1 MVHNSQ
7 RRLKVLTF
15 LLGACFAGLCG
26 RLVYL
31 QVFRHE
37 ELHGVART
45 QHHRLIVKA
54 PLRGDIRDA
63 RGNVLATSVRVATV
77 CVDPA
82 QLVTTNADYRPP
94 MARLL
99 APLLKMTEAQ
109 LNQSFSRIWRTNEQG
124 RTVTNHYVVLKHKV
138 PVEDWEKIDLALDTQ
153 FTNSVR
159 DALAAYNAANLANK
173 KFKPRRTLPTR
184 EYLRLSATWQQAVY
198 AEDDHLRV
206 YPNHQLAAHVLGFT
220 SVETTN
226 VDGRPVSHTLG
237 REGVEWSM
245 NNKLTGVRGW
255 VLTEADSRR
264 RELVVFRE
272 QDVQA
277 HPGLNVVLT
286 LDARVQ
292 QIVEE
297 EIAAVMQKHSA
308 AAVTA
313 LVLKPRTGQ
322 ILAMASLPVF
332 DPNRLAG
339 TTDEMR
345 RNRTVV
351 DTAEPGSTFKIISVA
366 GAIDSSIVD
375 LHDQFDCERGSFF
388 FAGARLGDHGKGY
401 GMMSVEDIVI
411 ESSNIGTAKIAIKMG
426 EAPTYRYIRDFGFG
440 RKTGIELRAESA
452 GILHPLKDWTK
463 ISISRVPIGQ
473 GVAATQLQMALAMC
487 AVANGGQLMRPML
500 IDHLEDGTGNIVT
513 RYQPQVVRRV
523 ISERTARQMVTAMKG
538 VVTKGT
544 GVKAALDHYTVAGK
558 TGTAQKPQPGG
569 GYNHE
574 KYFASFL
581 GFFPA
586 DDPELFISVSVDE
599 PGTKGQQ
606 YYGGTCAAPAFRRIA
621 ERAAGYLNIR
631 PDKSPAGE
639 ANDPLAGGGTSSPA
653 PGLASARRTN

>member
-7 RRLKVLTF
+7 RRLVVLTF
-15 LLGACFAGLCG
+15 FLGACFAGLCL
-26 RLVYL
+26 RLVHL

-37 ELHGVART
+37 ELRGLART
-45 QHHRLIVKA
+45 QHHRLIFKEST
-54 PLRGDIRDA
+54 RGDIRDA
-63 RGNVLATSVRVATV
+63 RGNVLATSMRVETV
-77 CVDPA
+77 CADPA
-82 QLVTTNADYRPP
+82 LLVTTNADYRPQ
-94 MARLL
+94 MVRFL

-109 LNQSFSRIWRTNEQG
+109 LHQSLSRICRTNDQG
-124 RTVTNHYVVLKHKV
+124 RIVTNHFVVLKNKV
-138 PVEDWEKIDLALDTQ
+138 PVEDWEKIDRALDLQ

-159 DALAAYNAANLANK
+159 DALAAYNAANLAK
-173 KFKPRRTLPTR
+173 KNFKPRRTLPPR
-184 EYLRLSATWQQAVY
+184 DHARLSAVWQQAIF
-198 AEDDHLRV
+198 AEDDQLRV
-206 YPNHQLAAHVLGFT
+206 YPNQQLAAHVLGFT
-220 SVETTN
+220 SVETTT
-226 VDGRPVSHTLG
+226 VDGRPVSHNVG

-245 NNKLTGVRGW
+245 DNKLTGVRGW

-264 RELVVFRE
+264 RELVAFRE

-286 LDARVQ
+286 VDARVQ

-308 AAVTA
+308 AGVTA
-313 LVLKPRTGQ
+313 LVLRPRTGQ
-322 ILAMASLPVF
+322 ILAMASVPTF

-345 RNRTVV
+345 RNRAVV
-351 DTAEPGSTFKIISVA
+351 DTAEPGSTFKIVTVS
-366 GAIDSSIVD
+366 GAIDSKIVD
-375 LHDQFDCERGSFF
+375 LNDQFDCEHGSFY
-388 FAGARLGDHGKGY
+388 FAGAKLGDHGRGY
-401 GMMSVEDIVI
+401 GLMSVEDIVI

-426 EAPTYRYIRDFGFG
+426 EATAYRYIREFGFG

-500 IDHLEDGTGNIVT
+500 IDHLEDEQGNIVT

-523 ISERTARQMVTAMKG
+523 IGEPTARQMVSAMKG

-586 DDPELFISVSVDE
+586 DEPELFISVAVDE
-599 PGTKGQQ
+599 PATRGQQ
-606 YYGGTCAAPAFRRIA
+606 YYGGACAAPAFRRIA
-621 ERAAGYLNIR
+621 ERAAGYLKIR
-631 PDKSPAGE
+631 PDKSTTGE
-639 ANDPLAGGGTSSPA
+639 SNDPLAGPGPSPVPA
-653 PGLASARRTN
+653 LTSARRPN